1 MALRPL
7 YCSSALMKIGYF
19 YFMNLSFQ
27 KTVELVCLG
36 HTQGY
41 NQIKV
46 AFLMGLVRREKKT
59 YTKVTWLSDACENVS
74 SGIRER
80 WKRTHVRVHCF
91 FAVFFS
97 PLMNIFF
104 GFL

>member
-46 AFLMGLVRREKKT
+46 GLSNGISEERKKDL
-59 YTKVTWLSDACENVS
+59 YKSHLV
-74 SGIRER
+74 
-80 WKRTHVRVHCF
+80 K
-91 FAVFFS
+91 
-97 PLMNIFF
+97 
-104 GFL
+104 